1 MRSICHASTFCL
13 FALICAVPGLV
24 LGAAA
29 PLTAEMAVERA
40 LANSPELSAE
50 TEEIKGLHE
59 AAEKIPLLANPILEL
74 EGKSGAIT
82 NSPDEKSAS
91 IAILQEIP
99 LSAAASRRRAVARAD
114 AAAVGLRLEE
124 RKLRLADL
132 VRRIWSASVIEQQRL
147 ELLGTQTEVVERL
160 LKIAQERFTAGD
172 LPEFEVQLAQL
183 ELHRQTLRQ
192 TEQQAALLSIRRQ
205 LATLLGLPG
214 EQELPPLAP
223 ATLPTP
229 TLLAD
234 EQLLTLATQRRPDLA
249 AMKKEAERDEA
260 SLSLAKAEAFPS
272 LTLGLSYSNERSSQ
286 NAYDLQGGLLVAGK
300 ERTNDHILG
309 LKLSIPLPLF
319 SRNQAEVAKATGRV
333 NANHQR
339 VAAVHRTARAEL
351 RDLLA
356 QHRLAITALEL
367 HRSTLG
373 PVARENLITQEA
385 AFTLGEIGIQP
396 VLDEKRRLAEQQ
408 DAELKALQMALETDS
423 RLIAAVGGR
432 LTDRGDTP

>member
-1 MRSICHASTFCL
+1 MRVYRHTPTFCL
-13 FALICAVPGLV
+13 LALLFAVPALAQDPQP
-24 LGAAA
+24 L
-29 PLTAEMAVERA
+29 LTAEMAVERA
-40 LANSPELSAE
+40 IANSPELSADR
-50 TEEIKGLHE
+50 EEIKGLHE

-74 EGKSGAIT
+74 EGKSGTIT

-99 LSAAASRRRAVARAD
+99 LSAAATRRRAVARAD

-124 RKLRLADL
+124 RKLRLADQ
-132 VRRIWSASVIEQQRL
+132 VRRIWTACGIEQQRL
-147 ELLGTQTEVVERL
+147 DLLRSQTEVAETL
-160 LKIAQERFTAGD
+160 LTIARERFAAGD

-205 LATLLGLPG
+205 LTTLLGLPG

-234 EQLLTLATQRRPDLA
+234 EQLLTVAAERRPDLA

-260 SLSLAKAEAFPS
+260 SLSLAKAEAVPN
-272 LTLGLSYSNERSSQ
+272 LTVGLSYSTERSSQ

-300 ERTNDHILG
+300 EHTNDHILG
-309 LKLSIPLPLF
+309 LKLSLPLPLF
-319 SRNQAEVAKATGRV
+319 SRNQAEVAKASGRV
-333 NANHQR
+333 NASRQR
-339 VAAVHRTARAEL
+339 VAAVHRTAKAEL
-351 RDLLA
+351 HDLLA
-356 QHRLAITALEL
+356 HHRLAATALEL
-367 HRSTLG
+367 HRTTLG
-373 PVARENLITQEA
+373 PAARENLKTQEA
-385 AFTLGEIGIQP
+385 AFRLGEIGIQP

-408 DAELKALQMALETDS
+408 EAELKALLTLLETHS
-423 RLIAAVGGR
+423 RLTAAVGGR

>member
-1 MRSICHASTFCL
+1 MRSIRHASTFCL
-13 FALICAVPGLV
+13 FALVCTVPGLV
-24 LGAAA
+24 LGTEA
-29 PLTAEMAVERA
+29 PLTVKMAVERA
-40 LANSPELSAE
+40 LANSPELSADK
-50 TEEIKGLHE
+50 EEIEGLHK

-82 NSPDEKSAS
+82 NSPDEKSTS

-99 LSAAASRRRAVARAD
+99 LSAATSRRRAVARAD
-114 AAAVGLRLEE
+114 AATVGLRLEE
-124 RKLRLADL
+124 RKLRLADQ
-132 VRRIWSASVIEQQRL
+132 VRRVWSANAIEQQRL
-147 ELLGTQTEVVERL
+147 ELLGTQTEVAERL
-160 LKIAQERFTAGD
+160 LKIAQERFAAGD

-192 TEQQAALLSIRRQ
+192 TEHQAALLSIRRQ

-223 ATLPTP
+223 VNLPT
-229 TLLAD
+229 LIAD
-234 EQLLTLATQRRPDLA
+234 EQVLTLATERRPDLA

-260 SLSLAKAEAFPS
+260 SLSLAKAEAIPN
-272 LTLGLSYSNERSSQ
+272 LTIGLSYSNERSSQ
-286 NAYDLQGGLLVAGK
+286 NAYDVQGGLLVAGK

-319 SRNQAEVAKATGRV
+319 SRNQAEVAKASGRV
-333 NANHQR
+333 NASRQR
-339 VAAVHRTARAEL
+339 VEAIRRTAKAEL

-367 HRSTLG
+367 HRTTLG
-373 PVARENLITQEA
+373 PAARENLKTQEA

-396 VLDEKRRLAEQQ
+396 VLDEKRRLSEQQ

>member
-1 MRSICHASTFCL
+1 MRSIRHASTLCL

-24 LGAAA
+24 LGTEA

-40 LANSPELSAE
+40 LANSPELSADR
-50 TEEIKGLHE
+50 EEIKGLHE

-74 EGKSGAIT
+74 EGKSGTIT

-91 IAILQEIP
+91 IAILQEVP
-99 LSAAASRRRAVARAD
+99 LSAAASRRRAVVRAD
-114 AAAVGLRLEE
+114 ADAVRLRLED
-124 RKLRLADL
+124 RKLRLADQ
-132 VRRIWSASVIEQQRL
+132 VRRVWSTSAIEQQRL
-147 ELLGTQTEVVERL
+147 DLLRSQTVVTETL
-160 LKIAQERFTAGD
+160 LTIARERFAAGD

-192 TEQQAALLSIRRQ
+192 TEQQTALLSTRRQ

-223 ATLPTP
+223 IALPSLALT
-229 TLLAD
+229 AD
-234 EQLLTLATQRRPDLA
+234 EQLLSLATEHRPDLA
-249 AMKKEAERDEA
+249 AQKKEGERDEA
-260 SLSLAKAEAFPS
+260 SLALAKAEAVPN
-272 LTLGLSYSNERSSQ
+272 LTVGLSYSTERSSQ

-300 ERTNDHILG
+300 EHTNDHILG
-309 LKLSIPLPLF
+309 LKLSLPLPLF

-333 NANHQR
+333 NASRQR
-339 VAAVHRTARAEL
+339 VAAVHRTARAEV

-356 QHRLAITALEL
+356 HHRLAATALEL
-367 HRSTLG
+367 HRTALG
-373 PVARENLITQEA
+373 PAARENLKTQET
-385 AFTLGEIGIQP
+385 AFRLGEIGIQI

-408 DAELKALQMALETDS
+408 EAELKALQTLLETHS